1 MTEDERVG
9 VILINTGTTDAPKPA
24 ETRVYL
30 REFLSDPRVLDIPG
44 WKRWL
49 VLNLFILPFRPK
61 RSAEAFARVWTEDGS
76 PLLHLTK
83 LQLKGLQERLPKA
96 EVEIGMRYG
105 NPSIPSAMRKLIDK
119 QVTRIIAAPLFPQYS
134 SAANGSALQR
144 VYELANE
151 EWNVPNISALPPFYD
166 DDAFLDAWVQV
177 AKPRLDE
184 LNADHVL
191 FSYHGLPERHV
202 IKSDVSGDHCL
213 KKPDCCESICHA
225 NRHCYGAQC
234 TATTQMLV
242 ERLGIPADGYSQSYQ
257 SRLGSDPW
265 LKPATDEVLPQLAK
279 DGVKRL
285 AVLCP
290 AFVTDCLETLEEIGL
305 EGRDEFLEAGG
316 EAYDL
321 IPCLNDDPA
330 WLDALAG
337 LLKRI

>member
-1 MTEDERVG
+1 MTEQERVG
-9 VILINTGTTDAPKPA
+9 IILINTGTTDAPKAA

-30 REFLSDPRVLDIPG
+30 REFLSDPRVLDIPA

-61 RSAEAFARVWTEDGS
+61 RSAEAFARIWTEDGS
-76 PLLHLTK
+76 PLLHLTEK
-83 LQLKGLQERLPKA
+83 QLEGLRERLPEA
-96 EVEIGMRYG
+96 EIEIGMRYG

-144 VYELANE
+144 VFELANE

-166 DDAFLDAWVQV
+166 DEAFLDAWVEV
-177 AKPRLDE
+177 ARPKLEELKP
-184 LNADHVL
+184 DHIL

-202 IKSDVSGDHCL
+202 TKSDVTGDHCL

-234 TATTQMLV
+234 TATTQKLA
-242 ERLGIPADGYSQSYQ
+242 ERLGVPRENYSQSYQ
-257 SRLGSDPW
+257 SRLGRDPW

-285 AVLCP
+285 AVICP

-316 EAYDL
+316 EAYEL
-321 IPCLNDDPA
+321 IPCLNDHPA

-337 LLKRI
+337 MLKRI

>member
-1 MTEDERVG
+1 MTTDERVG
-9 VILINTGTTDAPKPA
+9 IILINTGTTDAPKAA

-30 REFLSDPRVLDIPG
+30 REFLSDPRVIDIPA

-61 RSAEAFARVWTEDGS
+61 RSAEAFSRIWTENGS
-76 PLLHLTK
+76 PLLHLT
-83 LQLKGLQERLPKA
+83 QQQAEGLRQRLPHA
-96 EVEIGMRYG
+96 EIEIGMRYG

-144 VYELANE
+144 VFELANE
-151 EWNVPNISALPPFYD
+151 EWNVPNISALPPFFD
-166 DDAFLDAWVQV
+166 DDGFLESWVAL
-177 AKPRLDE
+177 AKPRLDA
-184 LNADHVL
+184 LQADHVL

-213 KKPDCCESICHA
+213 KKPNCCDTLCHA

-234 TATTQMLV
+234 TATTQMLAQ
-242 ERLGIPADGYSQSYQ
+242 RLGLADGSYTQAYQ
-257 SRLGSDPW
+257 SRLGRDPW
-265 LKPATDEVLPQLAK
+265 LKPATDDVLEELAEK
-279 DGVKRL
+279 GVKRL

-321 IPCLNDDPA
+321 IPCLNDNDQ
-330 WLDALAG
+330 WLDALAD
-337 LLKRI
+337 LLRRV

>member
-9 VILINTGTTDAPKPA
+9 IILINTGTTDAPKPA

-30 REFLSDPRVLDIPG
+30 REFLSDPRVLDIPA

-76 PLLHLTK
+76 PLLHLTT
-83 LQLKGLQERLPKA
+83 LQLEGLRERLPHA
-96 EVEIGMRYG
+96 EIEIGMRYG

-144 VYELANE
+144 VFELANE
-151 EWNVPNISALPPFYD
+151 EWNVPNVSALPPFYD
-166 DDAFLDAWVQV
+166 DEAFLDAWVQV
-177 AKPRLDE
+177 ARPKLDGMKP
-184 LNADHVL
+184 DHVL

-202 IKSDVSGDHCL
+202 IKSDVTGDHCL
-213 KKPDCCESICHA
+213 RKPDCCESICHA

-234 TATTQMLV
+234 TATTQMLA
-242 ERLGIPADGYSQSYQ
+242 ERLGLEKGGYTQSYQ
-257 SRLGSDPW
+257 SRLGRDPW

-290 AFVTDCLETLEEIGL
+290 AFVTDCLETLEEIGM

-316 EAYDL
+316 EAYEL
-321 IPCLNDDPA
+321 IPCLNDHPA
-330 WLDALAG
+330 WLDALAA
-337 LLKRI
+337 LIKRI

>member
-9 VILINTGTTDAPKPA
+9 IILINTGTTDAPKPA

-30 REFLSDPRVLDIPG
+30 REFLSDPRVLDIPA

-76 PLLHLTK
+76 PLLHLTT
-83 LQLKGLQERLPKA
+83 LQLEGLRERLPHT
-96 EVEIGMRYG
+96 EIEIGMRYG

-144 VYELANE
+144 VFELANE
-151 EWNVPNISALPPFYD
+151 EWNVPNVSALPPFYD
-166 DDAFLDAWVQV
+166 DEAFLDAWVQV
-177 AKPRLDE
+177 ARPKLDGMKP
-184 LNADHVL
+184 DHVL

-202 IKSDVSGDHCL
+202 IKSDVTGDHCL
-213 KKPDCCESICHA
+213 RKPDCCESICHA

-234 TATTQMLV
+234 TATTQMLA
-242 ERLGIPADGYSQSYQ
+242 ERLGLEKGGYTQSYQ
-257 SRLGSDPW
+257 SRLGRDPW

-290 AFVTDCLETLEEIGL
+290 AFVTDCLETLEEIGM

-316 EAYDL
+316 EAYEL
-321 IPCLNDDPA
+321 IPCLNDHPA
-330 WLDALAG
+330 WLDALAA
-337 LLKRI
+337 LIKRI

>member
-9 VILINTGTTDAPKPA
+9 IILINTGTTDAPKPA

-76 PLLHLTK
+76 PLLHLTTM
-83 LQLKGLQERLPKA
+83 QLEGLRERLPHA
-96 EVEIGMRYG
+96 EIEIGMRYG

-144 VYELANE
+144 VFELANE
-151 EWNVPNISALPPFYD
+151 EWNVPNVSALPPFYD
-166 DDAFLDAWVQV
+166 DAAFLDAWAQV
-177 AKPRLDE
+177 ARPRLDE
-184 LNADHVL
+184 FQPDHVL

-234 TATTQMLV
+234 TATTQMLA
-242 ERLGIPADGYSQSYQ
+242 ERLGLDKSAYSQSYQ
-257 SRLGSDPW
+257 SRLGRDPW
-265 LKPATDEVLPQLAK
+265 LKPPTDEVLPKLAK

-316 EAYDL
+316 EAYAL
-321 IPCLNDDPA
+321 IPCLNDHPA
-330 WLDALAG
+330 WLDALAK

>member
-1 MTEDERVG
+1 MIENERVG
-9 VILINTGTTDAPKPA
+9 IILINTGTTDAPKPE

-61 RSAEAFARVWTEDGS
+61 RSAEAFARVWSEDGS
-76 PLLHLTK
+76 PLLHLTEQ
-83 LQLKGLQERLPKA
+83 QLVGLRERLPHA
-96 EVEIGMRYG
+96 EIEIGMRYG

-144 VYELANE
+144 VFELANE

-177 AKPRLDE
+177 AKPKLDE
-184 LNADHVL
+184 LNPDHVL

-202 IKSDVSGDHCL
+202 IKSDVTGDHCL

-234 TATTQMLV
+234 TATTQMLA
-242 ERLGIPADGYSQSYQ
+242 ERLGLDKARYSQSYQ
-257 SRLGSDPW
+257 SRLGRDPW
-265 LKPATDEVLPQLAK
+265 LKPPTDEVLPQLAK

-290 AFVTDCLETLEEIGL
+290 AFVTDCLETLEEIGM
-305 EGRDEFLEAGG
+305 EGREEFLEAGG
-316 EAYDL
+316 EAYEL
-321 IPCLNDDPA
+321 IPCLNDHPA